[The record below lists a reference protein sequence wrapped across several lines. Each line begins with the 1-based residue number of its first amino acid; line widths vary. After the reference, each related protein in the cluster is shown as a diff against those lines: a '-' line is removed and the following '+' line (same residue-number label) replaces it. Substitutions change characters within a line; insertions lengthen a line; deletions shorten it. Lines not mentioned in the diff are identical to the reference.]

1 MRLLLT
7 LAAAAGIVA
16 AVSVL
21 SPAAQAE
28 TLTIDLTATGA
39 EENPPVTGA
48 GGAFVRLTFDTDTNV
63 LTYAV
68 TVNGLSQTQVTAA
81 HIHIGATGTNG
92 PVVYPLSEV
101 PFSQVAGSLTL
112 TAEDVA
118 NLAAGDLYFN
128 VHSLTNPSGFAR
140 AQIVFPG
147 LTAEADSS
155 DEAGPVTPPSTG
167 DGGLADSGAGA
178 SWTAL
183 AALSLLGV
191 AGGLA
196 FSRRNA

>member
-7 LAAAAGIVA
+7 LAAVAGIVA

-39 EENPPVTGA
+39 EENPAVTGA
-48 GGAFVRLTFDTDTNV
+48 GSAFVRLTFDTDTNV

-92 PVVYPLSEV
+92 PVVYPLSLV

-128 VHSLTNPSGFAR
+128 AHSLTDPGGFAR

-147 LTAEADSS
+147 LTAA
-155 DEAGPVTPPSTG
+155 AGPVTPPSTG
-167 DGGLADSGAGA
+167 DGGLADSGA
-178 SWTAL
+178 STPW
-183 AALSLLGV
+183 AALVAVALLSV